1 MGDIG
6 ARHRVRG
13 ARLSRE
19 PATLSLGRVAG
30 EQASR
35 IALIDSDQPVSY
47 GELWAG
53 AQAAQGWLAA
63 QGLLDA
69 PLLASVAEAS
79 RRHIELVLA
88 AIDLGLPIA
97 FVHPRLHPAERH
109 ELLNGFPRTAMAP
122 VLDASTL
129 PAGGWPK
136 QGSAPLPQTSRA
148 PRDEAWRRWE
158 AVLFTSGSTG
168 APKGVLLGAEQF
180 MAAADASQQ
189 NLGWLADD
197 RWLLSLPV
205 AHVGGLSIVL
215 RCLAAR
221 RTVVLPEPGAG
232 LDLGRLTRAVE
243 RQQVSLM
250 SLVPTQLERLDGWAP
265 PRSLRAALIGGAA
278 ARPETI
284 ARARAR
290 GIPTLTTYGATEA
303 CSQLATQPLGSA
315 LREDG
320 AVGPAV
326 AGTRLEIRE
335 GRIAALGPQLMRG
348 YLPRGN
354 DNIDGAGLHAGWLVT
369 SDAGELTEDG
379 WLRVLGRIDD
389 VIITGGENVHPTEVE
404 AGLLKCSAVTHALVA
419 GIPDPTF
426 GQIVAALLVGD
437 AAREADF
444 TAYCLTLAPHKRP
457 RRWRWVERLPEL
469 PNGKPDRRR
478 VAELLS

>member
-1 MGDIG
+1 M
-6 ARHRVRG
+6 
-13 ARLSRE
+13 SQP

-35 IALIDSDQPVSY
+35 IALIDAGQPLSY

-69 PLLASVAEAS
+69 PLLACVAEAS
-79 RRHIELVLA
+79 RRHIELALA

-97 FVHPRLHPAERH
+97 FVHPRLHPAERR
-109 ELLNGFPRTAMAP
+109 ELLGGFPRTAAAP
-122 VLDASTL
+122 VLDTSTL
-129 PAGGWPK
+129 PEGGWPA
-136 QGSAPLPQTSRA
+136 QSSAPHPQMSRA
-148 PRDEAWRRWE
+148 LRDEAWRRWE

-168 APKGVLLGAEQF
+168 TPKGVLLGAEQF
-180 MAAADASQQ
+180 LAAAHASQR
-189 NLGWLADD
+189 NLGWLEHD
-197 RWLLSLPV
+197 RWLLSLPL

-243 RQQVSLM
+243 GHQVSLM

-265 PRSLRAALIGGAA
+265 PPSLRAALVGGAA
-278 ARPETI
+278 ARPQTI
-284 ARARAR
+284 AEARRR

-303 CSQLATQPLGSA
+303 CSQLATQPLGSP

-320 AVGPAV
+320 AVGTAV
-326 AGTRLEIRE
+326 AGTQLEIRA

-354 DNIDGAGLHAGWLVT
+354 ETDQGAGLEADWFVT

-404 AGLLKCSAVTHALVA
+404 ARLIECSGVSRALVA
-419 GIPDPTF
+419 GVSDPTF
-426 GQIVAALLVGD
+426 GQIVGALLVGD
-437 AAREADF
+437 ASRDGDF
-444 TAYCLTLAPHKRP
+444 QAFCQSLAPHKRP

-469 PNGKPDRRR
+469 PNGKPDRRK
-478 VAELLS
+478 VSETFD

>member
-1 MGDIG
+1 MIQRS
-6 ARHRVRG
+6 A
-13 ARLSRE
+13 S
-19 PATLSLGRVAG
+19 LSLGRVAG
-30 EQASR
+30 EGLTE
-35 IALIDSDQPVSY
+35 IALIDGDQLVSY
-47 GELWAG
+47 AELLDGARG
-53 AQAAQGWLAA
+53 AQAWLAA

-69 PLLASVAEAS
+69 PILASVAEAS
-79 RRHIELVLA
+79 RRQIELVLA

-97 FVHPRLHPAERH
+97 FVHPRLHPAERLA
-109 ELLNGFPRTAMAP
+109 LLSEFERTRQAP

-129 PAGGWPK
+129 PRAGWQARGASP
-136 QGSAPLPQTSRA
+136 PPQTREMHQ
-148 PRDEAWRRWE
+148 EAWKRWE

-180 MAAADASQQ
+180 LAAARASEE
-189 NLGWLADD
+189 NLGWQKND

-232 LDLGRLTRAVE
+232 LDLSRLTRAVE
-243 RQQVSLM
+243 RHQVSLM
-250 SLVPTQLERLDGWAP
+250 SLVPTQLEKLADWAP
-265 PRSLRAALIGGAA
+265 PASLRAALIGGAA
-278 ARPETI
+278 ARLETLE
-284 ARARAR
+284 RARR
-290 GIPTLTTYGATEA
+290 SGIPTLTTYGATEA
-303 CSQLATQPLGSA
+303 CSQLATQPVGSPMRA
-315 LREDG
+315 DG

-326 AGTRLEIRE
+326 ARTRIEIRD
-335 GRIAALGPQLMRG
+335 GRIAASGPQLMRG

-354 DNIDGAGLHAGWLVT
+354 ATSAPTLEAAHGLDSGWLVT

-404 AGLLKCSAVTHALVA
+404 ARLLECPFVSQALVA
-419 GIPDPTF
+419 GVPDPTF
-426 GQIVAALLVGD
+426 GQVVAALLVGE

-444 TAYCLTLAPHKRP
+444 KAFCATLAPHRRP
-457 RRWRWVERLPEL
+457 RRWRWVEHLPQL

-478 VAELLS
+478 VARLLDA